1 MNKNVKKIMA
11 CLLGV
16 LVVMCST
23 MGMVFASDDG
33 ENSSIVTPLTYSQDG
48 GVQPLNTFLGDGGYS
63 RLDYMSTGKY
73 IKWEVNPK
81 SIIVPYTFTGSLKI
95 YKDLSQKPVKKFI
108 LSETGFGSEGGICD
122 VASLAKGKYYAKLTG
137 VADEIGGFGFY
148 EVSPNAVISFT
159 R

>member
-1 MNKNVKKIMA
+1 MHSGDWIKQADGIQVVE
-11 CLLGV
+11 GV
-16 LVVMCST
+16 NRMY
-23 MGMVFASDDG
+23 
-33 ENSSIVTPLTYSQDG
+33 YS
-48 GVQPLNTFLGDGGYS
+48 
-63 RLDYMSTGKY
+63 KY
-73 IKWEVNPK
+73 V
-81 SIIVPYTFTGSLKI
+81 
-95 YKDLSQKPVKKFI
+95 I